1 MLPSDIRDLKSGGI
15 GQLTSDGRFPDYV
28 RRLFDIQQMD
38 FEAALDQ
45 LLTVLSWE
53 PQKIYTS
60 FYYRKQTKNQWARDD
75 PAFVV
80 IQAFFVGIAALAF
93 AIAFRHPSFW
103 GYLWT
108 VAYSL
113 VVDWLFVGMAIAS
126 TCCYVANKNMKHYS
140 PHGVEQEVEW
150 LYAFDVHCNSF
161 FCSFLITYVLQYF
174 LLPLLIDH
182 AIASC
187 IISNTMYA
195 LATIL
200 YAYMTHLG
208 YRALPFLTNTQ
219 VFFWYPSVLVAVL
232 WIVSIVLTV
241 VGLRINCTR
250 IAMAF
255 HFG

>member
-15 GQLTSDGRFPDYV
+15 GQFTQDGRFPDYV
-28 RRLFDIQQMD
+28 RRLFDLQQMD
-38 FEAALDQ
+38 FEAAFDQ
-45 LLTVLSWE
+45 LLTILSWE

-75 PAFVV
+75 PAFAV
-80 IQAFFVGIAALAF
+80 IQAFFVGISALSF

-108 VAYSL
+108 VVYSL

-126 TCCYVANKNMKHYS
+126 TCCYFANKYMKHYT

-174 LLPLLIDH
+174 LLPLLIGR

-187 IISNTMYA
+187 IISNTLYA
-195 LATIL
+195 VATIL

-219 VFFWYPSVLVAVL
+219 VFFWYPSVTVGLF
-232 WIVSIVLTV
+232 WILSIVLTV
-241 VGLRINCTR
+241 IGLRINCTR